1 VDLTVN
7 LVGHPN
13 FTAVGP
19 EAWRH
24 YSWSFNLPATGRKY
38 VREGKDRETTGPVNP
53 VDAALLARYDHVV
66 TKYARSSMVERN
78 PVVVDCGAPPER
90 RKQRDDAVMDLVDV
104 RAFCGENVA
113 RGERGN
119 GIRGL
124 RWSNSQV
131 FFQAGTI
138 PRQRREQRGIPVAV
152 DPIDILGAEFAHEQK
167 IRRSGHA
174 RGKGGRPW
182 NGKGSWIGGVKHSCE
197 R

>member
-13 FTAVGP
+13 LTAVGP

-24 YSWSFNLPATGRKY
+24 YSWSFNLPATGWKY
-38 VREGKDRETTGPVNP
+38 VRDGRCATHSHPVNP
-53 VDAALLARYDHVV
+53 IDAALLARYDHVV
-66 TKYARSSMVERN
+66 PKYARSSMVERN
-78 PVVVDCGAPPER
+78 PVVVDCVAPHER
-90 RKQRDDAVMDLVDV
+90 RKQRDDTVMDLVDV
-104 RAFCGENVA
+104 RAFCDENVA

-124 RWSNSQV
+124 RWSNSHV

-152 DPIDILGAEFAHEQK
+152 DLIDVLGAEFAHEQK

-174 RGKGGRPW
+174 RGKGDTTAE
-182 NGKGSWIGGVKHSCE
+182 GSWIGGVKHSCE